1 MDSYFIE
8 SITGDTRF
16 YNSFI
21 QNISITDE
29 LLTVEVRSEIEN
41 SYYKLLYASI
51 ITYMET
57 YLSDAFIATLFRD
70 KKFMRQFVENNP
82 DFLQRKLTLSEIYK
96 RSDGLEDEIK
106 KYLIDIIWHNL
117 AKIKQM
123 YKKTFNIDF
132 PDELGELY
140 GAVITRHD
148 IVHRNGRTL
157 EGQKVIINK
166 NKIEQ
171 LIIRTKNMIDFIDR
185 QIVALETTPISEF

>member
-1 MDSYFIE
+1 M
-8 SITGDTRF
+8 
-16 YNSFI
+16 
-21 QNISITDE
+21 
-29 LLTVEVRSEIEN
+29 
-41 SYYKLLYASI
+41 
-51 ITYMET
+51 
-57 YLSDAFIATLFRD
+57 
-70 KKFMRQFVENNP
+70 
-82 DFLQRKLTLSEIYK
+82 QRKLTLSEIYK